1 MFKRDMEPETETD
14 TKRSSGLPESLNQLA
29 NIAKQY
35 GISVENIENDAKN
48 IYRTLSKQIHPDLYP
63 EPNVKIKKEEEMK
76 ELNAIWDKVPNQYK
90 TANTWYDNYVYSE
103 VVKTIIINSIK
114 KDIK

>member
-14 TKRSSGLPESLNQLA
+14 TKRSS
-29 NIAKQY
+29 
-35 GISVENIENDAKN
+35 